1 MNLCH
6 SSKKAYSFNLEGIGF
21 NFNRYIIFILHVSF
35 LSFHYTVFDMNSL
48 FLMILVLQFHFLDIL
63 E

>member
-1 MNLCH
+1 MLQM
-6 SSKKAYSFNLEGIGF
+6 SYLSNLEKIGISFDEGS
-21 NFNRYIIFILHVSF
+21 IFILHVSF